1 MADSNDWFQ
10 RSINSLSLNGK
21 AERTQ
26 EAYTRALRMLCEFHG
41 NRRPEDITE
50 PELEAY
56 FLHRK
61 SVDGWSANTMRIC
74 YCGIRFYFVKVLARN
89 WQLFNYLRARS
100 ESRLP
105 AILSEDEVRAIL
117 AHVHTAHN
125 RAFLATVYAC
135 GLRLQEALF
144 LEVSDID
151 AARMMIHV
159 HRGKGAKDRYVPLPH
174 ASLARL
180 RAHWRSH
187 RNPRLLFPAWG
198 RDSRSAGAAATPMAK
213 SSVQGAFRQA
223 KFEAGIKKRGVSVHT
238 LRHCYATHLL
248 ETGVNLRVIQR
259 HLGHSSLESTMVY
272 LHLTHKGTED
282 AYALIDA
289 VMKDL

>member
-10 RSINSLSLNGK
+10 KSINSLSLNGK

-41 NRRPEDITE
+41 NKPPEAITE

-61 SVDGWSANTMRIC
+61 KVDGWSSNTMRIC
-74 YCGIRFYFVKVLARN
+74 YCGIRFYFVKVLQRN

-105 AILSEDEVRAIL
+105 AILCQDEVRAL
-117 AHVHTAHN
+117 LNCVHTAHN
-125 RAFLATVYAC
+125 RAFLSTVYAC

-151 AARMMIHV
+151 AARMVIHV
-159 HRGKGAKDRYVPLPH
+159 HRGKGAKDRYVPLPQRT
-174 ASLARL
+174 LQLL
-180 RAHWRSH
+180 RQYWVTH
-187 RNPRLLFPAWG
+187 RNPLLLFPAEG
-198 RDSRSAGAAATPMAK
+198 RDHIDLAQATEPLSK
-213 SSVQGAFRQA
+213 SSVQDAFHAALKESRLN
-223 KFEAGIKKRGVSVHT
+223 KRASVHT
-238 LRHCYATHLL
+238 LRHSWATHLL
-248 ETGVNLRVIQR
+248 EAGVNLRLIQEW
-259 HLGHSSLESTMVY
+259 LGHSSPATTSVY
-272 LHLTHKGTED
+272 MHLTVKAEQLG
-282 AYALIDA
+282 AAAINQL
-289 VMKDL
+289 MSDL